1 VGCSALTIYTN
12 YFTVSRNAIYF
23 AVSGF
28 AMCLMLP
35 SWNAP
40 YLIPIASVFIF
51 LSVLGLSFA
60 FKPHSSGFY
69 SSVTLSPL
77 TRKLLRVVGLVL
89 PIPFLMAGMLD
100 IAARSEIVDG
110 NKDFSASKYDSSLQ
124 HYTRASMMAPRN
136 ADAYIGQSNDYYR
149 LENYNRAIETAD
161 KAIAIDPK
169 KSYAWSDKARAQFAL
184 DAASI
189 DAISNAEKAVS
200 LNDQNGQAY
209 GVLAQLYL
217 NTADLDKALAA
228 ANAHIKVHPTE
239 AQAFE
244 VRADIFDQLGRTAE
258 ADADRGSM
266 GTKH

>member
-1 VGCSALTIYTN
+1 
-12 YFTVSRNAIYF
+12 
-23 AVSGF
+23 
-28 AMCLMLP
+28 
-35 SWNAP
+35 
-40 YLIPIASVFIF
+40 
-51 LSVLGLSFA
+51 
-60 FKPHSSGFY
+60 
-69 SSVTLSPL
+69 
-77 TRKLLRVVGLVL
+77 
-89 PIPFLMAGMLD
+89 
-100 IAARSEIVDG
+100 
-110 NKDFSASKYDSSLQ
+110 
-124 HYTRASMMAPRN
+124 MMAPRN